1 MFAPGLSRGILGMAD
16 TRLKSGVAIF
26 PQQAEQI
33 SPGHPPRPRPLHAD
47 PTALGRTR
55 WTPSWW
61 CWRSVTILQPPGR
74 PALQSLSP
82 PPSRGT
88 LAFWACSLLLGG
100 PGHTAQHSHTWGPP
114 SLRDSPG
121 IAHPTLNSCG
131 FCFGLRYC
139 GCFQCEEE

>member
-33 SPGHPPRPRPLHAD
+33 RPGHPPRPRPLHAD
-47 PTALGRTR
+47 PMG
-55 WTPSWW
+55 
-61 CWRSVTILQPPGR
+61 PGKDEVDTVMVVLAISHH
-74 PALQSLSP
+74 PAAAWEACSAEP
-82 PPSRGT
+82 ETPPSRGT
-88 LAFWACSLLLGG
+88 PAFWACSLLLGG
-100 PGHTAQHSHTWGPP
+100 PGHTAQHSHPWGLS

-121 IAHPTLNSCG
+121 TAHPALNSCG
-131 FCFGLRYC
+131 FCLGLRYC